1 MRTVLLTLLL
11 WAALGGAAEAQK
23 TGFKCT
29 FEGAKDR
36 DWIQPLIFFGLDRA
50 IDRVVVS
57 DPAILGLNG
66 GVPLE
71 GRLVQD
77 NAARVTFAWSLET
90 RSASNQR
97 VRMDYRATYLKASG
111 KVNVTARPLGLE
123 GVYNRAGTCIVQD
136 LSP

>member
-11 WAALGGAAEAQK
+11 WAALGGTAEAQK
-23 TGFKCT
+23 LGYKCT
-29 FEGAKDR
+29 FEGARER
-36 DWIQPLIFFGLDRA
+36 DWIQPLIFFGLDR
-50 IDRVVVS
+50 DSSRVVVS

-66 GVPLE
+66 GVPIE

-77 NAARVTFAWSLET
+77 TAARVTFAWSVET

-111 KVNVTARPLGLE
+111 KVNVTARPRGQEGLFS
-123 GVYNRAGTCIVQD
+123 RAGVCIVAT
-136 LSP
+136 L